1 MPTYLHIYIPSY
13 LPTSIHP
20 SIHPCIHIIWF
31 DVRNPIGI
39 LLGTAVAPPWLS
51 VGNLNGSI
59 HFETL
64 KNRQKNDTGSSAAHD
79 WCAGH
84 ISLGHRW
91 RDSQL
96 WNVNEMKRTLTSI
109 PLLLI
114 LAMNLP
120 ILVRSGCLDVIVVK
134 KKNQIWL
141 PPNPMVSHPQVH
153 GVSIWWHR
161 HTFPCGESSAPRC
174 HTVNALDD
182 WIYIGIS
189 IVA

>member
-1 MPTYLHIYIPSY
+1 M
-13 LPTSIHP
+13 
-20 SIHPCIHIIWF
+20 W
-31 DVRNPIGI
+31 
-39 LLGTAVAPPWLS
+39 
-51 VGNLNGSI
+51 
-59 HFETL
+59 ETL
-64 KNRQKNDTGSSAAHD
+64 SGFCWVQQLLRLDCRWATSMGPFILKPWKIGSKNDTGSSAAHD